1 MDPQLDIFDTT
12 VELVAT
18 DLAPTSTETDQ
29 QLIDNL
35 QAGNADRWS
44 APNLDRRR
52 GTHSLFQYPGRM
64 VPEVQQALVQAV
76 QETQPSI
83 REMLDPYMG
92 SATSLVAGLTHG
104 LHCYGQDI
112 NPLAILIAQ
121 VKTTWIDVKEIR
133 ICVLEVLERAGEDT
147 RSDLDVYFPGI
158 TKWFRSDVAD
168 ALSKLRRAIHREN
181 DIRFRRFLWV
191 TLAETIR
198 LTSNDRTSTYKLH
211 VRPEKERNERKLDV
225 MATFRE
231 QAIYNI
237 TDLHIFHTE
246 LDNAGHNEDNT
257 YKVTI
262 DLLNSTQELLTPADP
277 LGFDL
282 LVTSPPY
289 GDNKTTIPYGQHAFL
304 PLQWIDLDDIDPR
317 VETAWLRTTN
327 EIDRLSMGGMFHVR
341 SAETLEKLR
350 DSSPTLRSHLDALL
364 AAKAPSESYRKVV
377 AFYDD
382 FYRSLELISQSL
394 KPDAYLVW
402 TLGNRR
408 VNKMLIQNDLIL
420 REFLG
425 SLSCEY
431 ITELERIIHSK
442 RMAHKNSSGST
453 MANEQILV
461 LRKTATS

>member
-1 MDPQLDIFDTT
+1 MESQLDIFDTT

-18 DLAPTSTETDQ
+18 ELAPTSNETDQ

-35 QAGNADRWS
+35 KAGNADRWS

-76 QETQPSI
+76 RETQPSV

-92 SATSLVAGLTHG
+92 SATSLVAGMYQG

-112 NPLAILIAQ
+112 NPLAILIAR
-121 VKTTWIDVKEIR
+121 VKTTWVDVRELR
-133 ICVLEVLERAGEDT
+133 DSVLQVMARANEDT
-147 RSDLDVYFPGI
+147 RTELDVYFPGI
-158 TKWFRSDVAD
+158 YKWFRSDVAD
-168 ALSKLRRAIHREN
+168 DLSKLRRAIHREN
-181 DIRFRRFLWV
+181 DIRYRRFLWV

-211 VRPEKERNERKLDV
+211 ARKTDEIRDRKLDV
-225 MATFRE
+225 MGTFRE
-231 QAIYNI
+231 QVKRNV

-246 LDNAGHNEDNT
+246 IINSGYANNIDYNA
-257 YKVTI
+257 TI
-262 DLLNSTQELLTPADP
+262 DIELLNSTEQLLTPADP

-304 PLQWIDLDDIDPR
+304 PLQWIDLGDIDPR
-317 VETAWLRTTN
+317 VDPAWLRTTN
-327 EIDRLSMGGMFHVR
+327 EIDRLSIGGLFHTREPKIV
-341 SAETLEKLR
+341 EQLR
-350 DSSPTLRSHLDALL
+350 DSSPTLRSLLDTLIAD
-364 AAKAPSESYRKVV
+364 KAPSESYRKVV

-382 FYRSLELISQSL
+382 FYRSLELISESL

-408 VNKMLIQNDLIL
+408 VNKKLIQNDLIL
-420 REFLG
+420 REFLS

-442 RMAHKNSSGST
+442 RMAHKNRSGST

-461 LRKTATS
+461 LRKTT